1 MENKPILVE
10 VYTQWADVFKLFM
23 KYKVDTRYTIV
34 QQFLLY
40 IHYSNSSLVIP
51 PGTAYTYHKHLCS
64 TSVCHHKCIS
74 IVGYSYA
81 RNTWIQTFDT
91 WLLCTSHT
99 NKIDTMSNTATYVWV
114 RGSSS
119 LVPGTTYILYSRYE
133 FLVNSQ
139 FTMRTPR
146 RVGIGCYVVWRHT
159 VTLLARVCS
168 RWISIMSACV

>member
-1 MENKPILVE
+1 MYHAACKVE
-10 VYTQWADVFKLFM
+10 FQPFKRLCSQLTFLNFLLFM

-34 QQFLLY
+34 QQFLLL

-51 PGTAYTYHKHLCS
+51 PGTAYTCHKHLYS

-119 LVPGTTYILYSRYE
+119 LVLRSSTYILA
-133 FLVNSQ
+133 
-139 FTMRTPR
+139 
-146 RVGIGCYVVWRHT
+146 IGDNE
-159 VTLLARVCS
+159 ARPQYLQ
-168 RWISIMSACV
+168 